1 MILCVCSAAHLVL
14 RAAGA
19 ILWHLERADRGM
31 HQPLHR
37 LHLPGAGVHLVLPQ
51 TREAE
56 ERKPQTARVSPAPA
70 LPCSAL
76 PCPTLPLPDLV

>member
-1 MILCVCSAAHLVL
+1 MILCACSAADLVL

-19 ILWHLERADRGM
+19 ILWHLERADWGM

-51 TREAE
+51 TRAAE
-56 ERKPQTARVSPAPA
+56 ECKPQAARVSPAPA
-70 LPCSAL
+70 LSCLTSPCPAL
-76 PCPTLPLPDLV
+76 PLLDLV